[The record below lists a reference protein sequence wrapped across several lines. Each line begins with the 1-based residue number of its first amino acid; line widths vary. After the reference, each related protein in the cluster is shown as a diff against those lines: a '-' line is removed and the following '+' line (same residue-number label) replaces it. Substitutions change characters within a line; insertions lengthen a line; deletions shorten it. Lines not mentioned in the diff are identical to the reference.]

1 VDDARETKESIN
13 SDHREMC
20 RFSGKNDQGYVKLRG
35 AIDGYVVRRLQEEE
49 ARAQRLREEEARAQR
64 LREEE
69 ART

>member
-35 AIDGYVVRRLQEEE
+35 AID
-49 ARAQRLREEEARAQR
+49 AQRLREEEARAQR